1 MKKIFFIAFSVIALL
16 SSMTMMPSKE
26 KKKSGS
32 LFVNFMCANASREQ
46 TLRPSEVGKSLRPS
60 VVVICDGDTMFS
72 QKDCKSFIHLEKIPE
87 GKAIV
92 KASHPGFADIVDTF
106 DIGAGEDVKE
116 FMSFMECTDEK
127 GNIVWRSLHTA
138 EGEKK
143 IGDYR
148 PAQHGAFMYIITV
161 PASVQPKSAMICGT
175 DTFMAVGDSPVLMHV
190 PYGKH
195 QCIIE
200 KEGYETIRQTVEI
213 NGPFNA
219 EIFNLQPEKKK

>member
-16 SSMTMMPSKE
+16 SSMTMMPPKE

-32 LFVNFMCANASREQ
+32 LIVNFKYANSTAVQ
-46 TLRPSEVGKSLRPS
+46 TFRPS
-60 VVVICDGDTMFS
+60 VVVISNGDTVFS
-72 QKDCKSFIHLEKIPE
+72 QKDGNSSIDIKDIPA

-92 KASHPGFADIVDTF
+92 KASHPGFVDIVDTF
-106 DIGAGEDVKE
+106 DIGAGEEVKT

-138 EGEKK
+138 EGEKN

-148 PAQHGAFMYIITV
+148 PAQHGPFLYVITV
-161 PASVQPKSAMICGT
+161 PASVMPKSTMICGT
-175 DTFMAVGDSPVLMHV
+175 DTFKAVGDCPLLMHV

-219 EIFNLQPEKKK
+219 EIFNLQPEKKKK